1 MKNEYILYGAVIFGV
16 VVLAWSITS
25 LFQSNA
31 VGSAKYNY
39 YQSQAQ
45 QAGSECGDMKDLS
58 NVQHL
63 SHHSEQFADCLKQ
76 VDPQIFEQA
85 VGQKKED
92 YMKEKGI
99 N

>member
-1 MKNEYILYGAVIFGV
+1 MKNEYILYVVIVFGV
-16 VVLAWSITS
+16 AVLAWSVTS
-25 LFQSNA
+25 MLNINA
-31 VGSAKYNY
+31 VGSEKYNY
-39 YQSQAQ
+39 YKAQAQ
-45 QAGSECGDMKDLS
+45 QAGNECGDMKDLS

-63 SHHSEQFADCLKQ
+63 SHHPEQFADCLKQ

-85 VGQKKED
+85 VEQKKED